1 MISDESGSDSE
12 ASGSNG
18 SSCSS
23 FSDFEISDELSQ
35 QQLKPKKDDIISEM
49 KPLAEMLEFGEKAT
63 KKVSATR
70 RSIKKLKSKFLDQST
85 KAFEGGLKT
94 KPSDFPLPK
103 DLKLNFNPEIAKVK
117 SSTIDIK
124 PTCDARK
131 ALNEGESEIPQ
142 DSSFPNQMMT
152 GPNSIYRS
160 DVKLPPRNVL
170 FNETMPQPLLPPL
183 SPQRSGA
190 VSLPSHR

>member
-1 MISDESGSDSE
+1 MDSQICFLLLVYFQKYR
-12 ASGSNG
+12 NG
-18 SSCSS
+18 Y
-23 FSDFEISDELSQ
+23 FFQ
-35 QQLKPKKDDIISEM
+35 YQLKV
-49 KPLAEMLEFGEKAT
+49 LEYGEKAS

-70 RSIKKLKSKFLDQST
+70 RSIKKLKSKFLDQSS
-85 KAFEGGLKT
+85 KAFNEGLKT

-117 SSTIDIK
+117 SSTMDMK
-124 PTCDARK
+124 PPCDVKRVPK
-131 ALNEGESEIPQ
+131 ECDSESYQ
-142 DSSFPNQMMT
+142 DSLYSNQVK
-152 GPNSIYRS
+152 SIYTS